1 MKPGAICKAMHTL
14 AKVMLALGGVVFLLG
29 VVMVFI
35 AGTAIDAAG
44 SEWAAEN
51 SQGTSLVINDD
62 DSKGDLGFSFWVKG
76 DYRDA
81 DGDGSWDH
89 CDGIEITITE
99 KPDTSSWDEGL
110 DGDFYF
116 QASTDGSATCNVED
130 GAEDGRAGF
139 AKVGRACLACYRGEM
154 EFESNQPVWV
164 TDDDNVLED
173 VFGGIFA
180 GLGGGSCLCCGGFTL
195 FLGLILALTMKE
207 EVPTTYQV
215 DAEGRVIQI
224 QGGHATP
231 SPDSIAAGSEG
242 SEGESSTVTEEWYKQ
257 TEK

>member
-1 MKPGAICKAMHTL
+1 MHTV

-35 AGTAIDAAG
+35 AGTAIDAAE
-44 SEWAAEN
+44 SEWAAES
-51 SQGTSLVINDD
+51 SQGASLVITDD

-99 KPDTSSWDEGL
+99 KPDTSSWDKGL

-116 QASTDGSATCNVED
+116 QASADGGTTCNVED
-130 GAEDGRAGF
+130 GAEDGRVGF

-180 GLGGGSCLCCGGFTL
+180 GLGGGSCLCCGGFSL
-195 FLGLILALTMKE
+195 FLGLILALTIKE
-207 EVPTTYQV
+207 EEPTTYQV

-224 QGGHATP
+224 QGGQVEP
-231 SPDSIAAGSEG
+231 SPVSITPGTGGSVGEDS
-242 SEGESSTVTEEWYKQ
+242 ESTEEWYKQ
-257 TEK
+257 TEG